1 MLVRAVVF
9 LFLGGVYKVMKKHL
23 VWRAHNLYPSVC
35 VCVCERERESERKK
49 ERERPSIEDQIVC
62 QVFMKY
68 DV

>member
-35 VCVCERERESERKK
+35 VCV
-49 ERERPSIEDQIVC
+49 
-62 QVFMKY
+62 
-68 DV
+68 